1 MAKICI
7 VLHDLRGGG
16 AEKMMVRLA
25 NQMIEDGDQVDMILI
40 TEGGSNKPYL
50 SKEVNLIELRCE
62 RTLNAFGPLRSAL
75 KRCQPDGILAALTH
89 INVIT
94 AITCASLGWLKKLS
108 VSERN
113 AFSLDKKVNS
123 DKVMKAT
130 YFLAPYIYRLLPNPV
145 IAVSKGVAQDLID
158 TTVVRAKDV
167 VTAPNPV
174 ITKETE
180 LAARQPPKHPWLV
193 DKSMPTVIAVGR
205 LSYQKGFDM
214 LLDAFADVQK
224 NIPSRLIIFGEGEL
238 REELEQQINKLGL
251 NDNVSLPGY
260 SDNIIAEMKAAD
272 LYVLS
277 SRFEGS
283 PNAIVEAMSVGTQ
296 VVAFDC
302 PHGAREILQDGRIA
316 PLVQANCAKNLTHPI
331 SQQLNYISAIETSSS
346 LTASVERFKSKNS
359 SSIYRDFLLRSV

>member
-180 LAARQPPKHPWLV
+180 LAAQQPPKHPWLI

-214 LLDAFADVQK
+214 LLDAFSDVQK
-224 NIPSRLIIFGEGEL
+224 KIPSRLIIFGEGEL
-238 REELEQQINKLGL
+238 REELEQQVSELGL
-251 NDNVSLPGY
+251 SDNVSLPGY

-331 SQQLNYISAIETSSS
+331 SHQLNYISAIETSSS